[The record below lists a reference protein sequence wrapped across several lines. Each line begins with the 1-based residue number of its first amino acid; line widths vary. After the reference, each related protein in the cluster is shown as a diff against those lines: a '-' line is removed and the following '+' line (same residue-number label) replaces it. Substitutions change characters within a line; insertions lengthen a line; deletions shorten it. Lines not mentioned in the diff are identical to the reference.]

1 MAKSHAVCVLLVSLM
16 VSGVLGFY
24 LHIRFPK
31 MRYTNRLYFRNTSQ
45 KFYECLC
52 SNDSGACVLQISGS
66 SSKEVT
72 DVSNKSMELPPEL
85 YEPTYE
91 CELPCSDEPDS
102 INCVRVVKY
111 YLQQNRYFDF
121 TRLYHIDMSLYE
133 SCDLSCINIIWRGA
147 RHVWYYYYG
156 RNEPRPGVCP
166 MMSTISAST
175 FGSPTTSLP
184 SSTTTQEPNQ
194 ETRRK
199 QGAAACTS
207 CLSISL
213 GSTIP
218 VIIILALVSGILLCR
233 REVNQTR
240 TIEAPQKTG
249 KTPGEN
255 CQNGANNRQGERMS
269 SFVDMEATSARV
281 VSLGPQ
287 DADDKRDNEYYE
299 TVRPTSELRY
309 TSLADDVN
317 TEAEYGNMKEIIAR
331 VNLDYEDMGATY
343 CNVGN

>member
-1 MAKSHAVCVLLVSLM
+1 M
-16 VSGVLGFY
+16 FF
-24 LHIRFPK
+24 RF
-31 MRYTNRLYFRNTSQ
+31 F
-45 KFYECLC
+45 ECLC
-52 SNDSGACVLQISGS
+52 AADSDACELQISNS
-66 SSKEVT
+66 RFAVVR
-72 DVSNKSMELPPEL
+72 DVFKKRITLPPEM
-85 YEPTYE
+85 YEATYE
-91 CELPCSDEPDS
+91 CYIPRSNKPKF

-111 YLQQNRYFDF
+111 YLQQYRYFKPP
-121 TRLYHIDMSLYE
+121 RPSHIDMSVNK
-133 SCDLSCINIIWRGA
+133 SCELSCIDIIWRTSPVRYRGQ
-147 RHVWYYYYG
+147 
-156 RNEPRPGVCP
+156 NQPRPDICP
-166 MMSTISAST
+166 VMSTTSAST

-184 SSTTTQEPNQ
+184 SSPTTQEPNQ

-218 VIIILALVSGILLCR
+218 VIIILALVSGILFCR

-240 TIEAPQKTG
+240 TIEALQKTG
-249 KTPGEN
+249 KTPGGN
-255 CQNGANNRQGERMS
+255 CQNSVNNRQGERMS

-287 DADDKRDNEYYE
+287 DSDDKRDNECYE

-309 TSLADDVN
+309 TSLADDEN

-343 CNVGN
+343 CNAGN

>member
-1 MAKSHAVCVLLVSLM
+1 MKEVRDV
-16 VSGVLGFY
+16 
-24 LHIRFPK
+24 
-31 MRYTNRLYFRNTSQ
+31 
-45 KFYECLC
+45 
-52 SNDSGACVLQISGS
+52 
-66 SSKEVT
+66 SKE
-72 DVSNKSMELPPEL
+72 SMRLPPEL

-91 CELPCSDEPDS
+91 CEIPCSYEPES
-102 INCVRVVKY
+102 INCVRVVKH
-111 YLQQNRYFDF
+111 YLQSNRYFHF
-121 TRLYHIDMSLYE
+121 TRPHYIDMSMYE

-147 RHVWYYYYG
+147 RHVWYHG
-156 RNEPRPGVCP
+156 RNEPRRGVCP
-166 MMSTISAST
+166 EMSTTSDSTFVSTTMSSASSDT
-175 FGSPTTSLP
+175 KSLFPSTAASLP

-207 CLSISL
+207 CWSISL

-218 VIIILALVSGILLCR
+218 VIIILALVSGILFCR

-240 TIEAPQKTG
+240 TIETPQKTG

-269 SFVDMEATSARV
+269 SFVNMEATSARV

-287 DADDKRDNEYYE
+287 DADDKRDNECYE

-343 CNVGN
+343 CNVGY